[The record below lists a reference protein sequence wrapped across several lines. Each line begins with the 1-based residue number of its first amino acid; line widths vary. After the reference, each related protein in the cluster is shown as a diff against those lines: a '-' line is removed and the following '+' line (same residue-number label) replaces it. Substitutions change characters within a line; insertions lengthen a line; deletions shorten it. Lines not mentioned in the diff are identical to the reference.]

1 MCKTVFW
8 GGRRMISLSGVN
20 KRLGSFRLKDISI
33 EIPDGYICAL
43 VGQNAS
49 GKTTLIKMILG
60 LCRPDDGT
68 VVIDGLN
75 YQEAESDKRIRD
87 ITGIV
92 PVNELMN
99 SGLSLLENGRCYGR
113 FYSRYDES
121 IYMEYLERFGL
132 DRKIKFGKLSKGQ
145 KIKSQFAFALS
156 TDPKYLILDEPT
168 ANFDPDFKQDFLNV
182 IMQFMESGKK
192 SVIIASHILD
202 ELDRIVDYLIYLD
215 KGELVYSGDIESFRD
230 KYRILSGESYK
241 VKLLKQEDI
250 IHAEDRKYG
259 TKALVVNHGYS
270 KYDGA
275 LTVTVPTLEEFMYH
289 YSKRGE
295 SVI

>member
-1 MCKTVFW
+1 MYKTVFW

-75 YQEAESDKRIRD
+75 YQEAESEKRIRD

-99 SGLSLLENGRCYGR
+99 SELSLLENGRCYGR
-113 FYSRYDES
+113 FYSRYDER

-132 DRKIKFGKLSKGQ
+132 DRKIKFGKLSK
-145 KIKSQFAFALS
+145 
-156 TDPKYLILDEPT
+156 
-168 ANFDPDFKQDFLNV
+168 
-182 IMQFMESGKK
+182 
-192 SVIIASHILD
+192 
-202 ELDRIVDYLIYLD
+202 DR
-215 KGELVYSGDIESFRD
+215 R
-230 KYRILSGESYK
+230 
-241 VKLLKQEDI
+241 
-250 IHAEDRKYG
+250 
-259 TKALVVNHGYS
+259 
-270 KYDGA
+270 
-275 LTVTVPTLEEFMYH
+275 
-289 YSKRGE
+289 
-295 SVI
+295 

>member
-1 MCKTVFW
+1 
-8 GGRRMISLSGVN
+8 MISLSGVN

-99 SGLSLLENGRCYGR
+99 SELSLLENGRCYGR

-121 IYMEYLERFGL
+121 IYMEYLERFGF

-145 KIKSQFAFALS
+145 KIKAQFAFALS
-156 TDPKYLILDEPT
+156 CNPKLLILDEPT
-168 ANFDPDFKQDFLNV
+168 ANFDVEFRKDFLKLLQEF
-182 IMQFMESGKK
+182 IADGQK
-192 SVIIASHILD
+192 SVVLATHLMEDI
-202 ELDRIVDYLIYLD
+202 DRLADYLIYLED
-215 KGELVYSGDIESFRD
+215 GRSIFAGQMEDFREQ
-230 KYRILSGESYK
+230 YRIVSGEAYK
-241 VKLLKQEDI
+241 IKLLDREDI
-250 IHAEDRKYG
+250 IAMEQKKYG
-259 TKALVVNHGYS
+259 AKALVRHHGYQH
-270 KYDGA
+270 YDA
-275 LTVTVPTLEEFMYH
+275 ELTATAPTVEEFMYFL
-289 YSKRGE
+289 SKTKTAERRNHE
-295 SVI
+295 KVIH

>member
-1 MCKTVFW
+1 VFW
-8 GGRRMISLSGVN
+8 GGRRMISLCGVN

-75 YQEAESDKRIRD
+75 YQEAESEKRIRD

-99 SGLSLLENGRCYGR
+99 SELSLLENGRCYGR

-145 KIKSQFAFALS
+145 KIKIKQRHI
-156 TDPKYLILDEPT
+156 IL
-168 ANFDPDFKQDFLNV
+168 F
-182 IMQFMESGKK
+182 
-192 SVIIASHILD
+192 
-202 ELDRIVDYLIYLD
+202 
-215 KGELVYSGDIESFRD
+215 
-230 KYRILSGESYK
+230 
-241 VKLLKQEDI
+241 
-250 IHAEDRKYG
+250 
-259 TKALVVNHGYS
+259 
-270 KYDGA
+270 
-275 LTVTVPTLEEFMYH
+275 
-289 YSKRGE
+289 
-295 SVI
+295 

>member
-1 MCKTVFW
+1 
-8 GGRRMISLSGVN
+8 MISLSGVN

-75 YQEAESDKRIRD
+75 YQEAESEKRIRD

-99 SGLSLLENGRCYGR
+99 SELSLLENGRCYGR
-113 FYSRYDES
+113 FYSRYDER

-145 KIKSQFAFALS
+145 KIKAQFAFALS
-156 TDPKYLILDEPT
+156 TDPK
-168 ANFDPDFKQDFLNV
+168 
-182 IMQFMESGKK
+182 
-192 SVIIASHILD
+192 
-202 ELDRIVDYLIYLD
+202 
-215 KGELVYSGDIESFRD
+215 
-230 KYRILSGESYK
+230 
-241 VKLLKQEDI
+241 
-250 IHAEDRKYG
+250 
-259 TKALVVNHGYS
+259 
-270 KYDGA
+270 
-275 LTVTVPTLEEFMYH
+275 
-289 YSKRGE
+289 
-295 SVI
+295 

>member
-75 YQEAESDKRIRD
+75 YQEAESEKRIRD

-99 SGLSLLENGRCYGR
+99 SELSLLENGRCYGR

-121 IYMEYLERFGL
+121 IYMEYIERFGL

-145 KIKSQFAFALS
+145 KIKAQFAFALS

-168 ANFDPDFKQDFLNV
+168 ANFDPNLN
-182 IMQFMESGKK
+182 
-192 SVIIASHILD
+192 
-202 ELDRIVDYLIYLD
+202 RI
-215 KGELVYSGDIESFRD
+215 S
-230 KYRILSGESYK
+230 
-241 VKLLKQEDI
+241 
-250 IHAEDRKYG
+250 
-259 TKALVVNHGYS
+259 
-270 KYDGA
+270 
-275 LTVTVPTLEEFMYH
+275 
-289 YSKRGE
+289 
-295 SVI
+295 

>member
-1 MCKTVFW
+1 
-8 GGRRMISLSGVN
+8 MISLSGVN

-99 SGLSLLENGRCYGR
+99 SELSLLENGRCYGR

-132 DRKIKFGKLSKGQ
+132 DRKIKFGKLSRGQ
-145 KIKSQFAFALS
+145 KIKAQFAFALS

-182 IMQFMESGKK
+182 SMQFMESGKK

-202 ELDRIVDYLIYLD
+202 ELDRIADYLIYLD

-230 KYRILSGESYK
+230 KYRIISGESYK

-250 IHAEDRKYG
+250 IHVEDRKYG
-259 TKALVVNHGYS
+259 TKALVVNRGYS

>member
-1 MCKTVFW
+1 
-8 GGRRMISLSGVN
+8 MISLSGVN

-75 YQEAESDKRIRD
+75 YQEAESEKRIRD

-99 SGLSLLENGRCYGR
+99 SELSLLENGRCYGR

-145 KIKSQFAFALS
+145 KIKAQFAFALS

-182 IMQFMESGKK
+182 IM
-192 SVIIASHILD
+192 ASHILD
-202 ELDRIVDYLIYLD
+202 ELDRIADYPIYLD

-230 KYRILSGESYK
+230 KYRIISGESYK

>member
-1 MCKTVFW
+1 M
-8 GGRRMISLSGVN
+8 
-20 KRLGSFRLKDISI
+20 
-33 EIPDGYICAL
+33 
-43 VGQNAS
+43 
-49 GKTTLIKMILG
+49 
-60 LCRPDDGT
+60 
-68 VVIDGLN
+68 N
-75 YQEAESDKRIRD
+75 YQEAESEKRIRD

-99 SGLSLLENGRCYGR
+99 TELSLLENGRCYGR

-145 KIKSQFAFALS
+145 KIKAQFAFALS

-202 ELDRIVDYLIYLD
+202 ELDRIADYLIYLD

-230 KYRILSGESYK
+230 KYRIISGETYK
-241 VKLLKQEDI
+241 VKPMDIGRDSLLIEFVQT
-250 IHAEDRKYG
+250 A
-259 TKALVVNHGYS
+259 TKNDAVIKLM
-270 KYDGA
+270 K
-275 LTVTVPTLEEFMYH
+275 EEFQNIEVV
-289 YSKRGE
+289 RGGSVGIE
-295 SVI
+295 SISMMER

>member
-1 MCKTVFW
+1 
-8 GGRRMISLSGVN
+8 MISLSGVN

-75 YQEAESDKRIRD
+75 YQEAESEKRIRD

-99 SGLSLLENGRCYGR
+99 SELSLLENGRCYGR
-113 FYSRYDES
+113 FYSRYDER

-145 KIKSQFAFALS
+145 KIKAQFAFALS

-168 ANFDPDFKQDFLNV
+168 ANFDPDFKQDLLN
-182 IMQFMESGKK
+182 
-192 SVIIASHILD
+192 VIIASHILD
-202 ELDRIVDYLIYLD
+202 ELDRIADYLIYLD

-230 KYRILSGESYK
+230 KYRIISGETYK

-250 IHAEDRKYG
+250 IHVEDRKYG